1 MVKTCSKCKVD
12 KPFSEFYKKTKAK
25 DGLRSQCKACHK
37 AYREANKDKRKE
49 YFKEYHK
56 ANKDKLKSYQKAH
69 YKTNKDKYKAYREAN
84 KEKIKE
90 YNKAYKEANKEKI
103 KAYEEANKYRRKGY
117 HKSYKKAN
125 KDRILDY
132 LRERRKTDP
141 LFKLKHS
148 LRSRTLYAFKNK
160 GYRKNT
166 KTQEM
171 LGVSWEIAKAHIERQ
186 FKKGM
191 SWDNYGEWHIDHIIP
206 LASANTEKQLMRL
219 CHYTNLQPLWAQE
232 NLSKSAMVL
241 GQQTM
246 LRI

>member
-1 MVKTCSKCKVD
+1 MVKVCSKCKVE
-12 KPFSEFYKKTKAK
+12 KPFSEFSKDRTRK
-25 DGLRSQCKACHK
+25 DGLEHRCNVCKK
-37 AYREANKDKRKE
+37 AY
-49 YFKEYHK
+49 Y
-56 ANKDKLKSYQKAH
+56 
-69 YKTNKDKYKAYREAN
+69 
-84 KEKIKE
+84 
-90 YNKAYKEANKEKI
+90 EANKEKI
-103 KAYEEANKYRRKGY
+103 KAQKKTYRKANKEWIKEKGKTYRGANKEKIKAQRKAYYQFNKDKIKQKTKTYYEANKDKIKEREKAYR
-117 HKSYKKAN
+117 KAN
-125 KDRILDY
+125 KERIKAYDKKWHKEKY
-132 LRERRKTDP
+132 KTEP

-148 LRSRTLYAFKNK
+148 LRSRTRYAFKNK

-171 LGVSWEIAKAHIERQ
+171 LGVSWEIAKAHMERQ

-191 SWDNYGEWHIDHIIP
+191 TWDNYGEWHIDHIIP

-219 CHYTNLQPLWAQE
+219 CHYTNLQPLWAEE